1 MISFSIQNYLPVF
14 TLPMTLCTL
23 MMMLLSTNQ
32 ERTRIFCGAG
42 GQMARCE
49 NMSYPEKQ
57 CWQNIVQSKDKEDWN
72 TATQEEKEPTMK
84 IDVQ

>member
-1 MISFSIQNYLPVF
+1 
-14 TLPMTLCTL
+14 MT
-23 MMMLLSTNQ
+23 
-32 ERTRIFCGAG
+32 
-42 GQMARCE
+42 RCE

-57 CWQNIVQSKDKEDWN
+57 CWQNMVQSEDKEDWN